1 MSLSDLNLSQL
12 SKEDRLR
19 LVKFVCS
26 FAWADL
32 QIADSERSFVHKL
45 VRKLRLDSEEK
56 KLVEEWLEIPP
67 RPEELDPAEIPREH
81 RTLFLATAREMVAA
95 DGEIAEEEVENLALF
110 EQLLS

>member
-1 MSLSDLNLSQL
+1 MTLSEL

-45 VRKLRLDSEEK
+45 VRKLKLDPDERGQAD
-56 KLVEEWLEIPP
+56 EWLEMPP
-67 RPEELDPAEIPREH
+67 RAEELDPTEIPREH
-81 RTLFLATAREMVAA
+81 RALFLSTAREMIEA
-95 DGEIAEEEVENLALF
+95 DGEIAEEEVENFALF
-110 EQLLS
+110 EQLLT

>member
-1 MSLSDLNLSQL
+1 MTLTEL

-32 QIADSERSFVHKL
+32 QIADSERRFVHKL
-45 VRKLRLDSEEK
+45 VRKLKLDNEERRQ
-56 KLVEEWLEIPP
+56 VEEWLDIPP
-67 RPEELDPAEIPREH
+67 RAEELDPAEIPREH
-81 RTLFLATAREMVAA
+81 RELFLTTAREMIEA
-95 DGEIAEEEVENLALF
+95 DGEIAEEEVENFALF

>member
-1 MSLSDLNLSQL
+1 MTLSEQDLSQL

-32 QIADSERSFVHKL
+32 QVADSERTFVHKL
-45 VRKLRLDSEEK
+45 VRKLRLDAEEK
-56 KLVEEWLEIPP
+56 KLVDDWLEIPP

-81 RTLFLATAREMVAA
+81 RALFLSTAREMIEA
-95 DGEIAEEEVENLALF
+95 DGEIAEEEVENFALF

>member
-1 MSLSDLNLSQL
+1 MTLSEL

-45 VRKLRLDSEEK
+45 VRKLKLDPDEK
-56 KLVEEWLEIPP
+56 RQVDEWLDMPP
-67 RPEELDPAEIPREH
+67 RAEELDPSEIPREH
-81 RTLFLATAREMVAA
+81 RALFLTTAREMIEA
-95 DGEIAEEEVENLALF
+95 DGEVAEEELENFALF

>member
-1 MSLSDLNLSQL
+1 MTLTEL

-32 QIADSERSFVHKL
+32 QIAESERRFVHKL
-45 VRKLRLDSEEK
+45 VRKLKLDVDEK
-56 KLVEEWLEIPP
+56 RQVEDWLEIPP
-67 RPEELDPAEIPREH
+67 RAEELDPAEIPREH
-81 RTLFLATAREMVAA
+81 RELFLATAREMIQA
-95 DGEIAEEEVENLALF
+95 DGEVAEEEVENLALF